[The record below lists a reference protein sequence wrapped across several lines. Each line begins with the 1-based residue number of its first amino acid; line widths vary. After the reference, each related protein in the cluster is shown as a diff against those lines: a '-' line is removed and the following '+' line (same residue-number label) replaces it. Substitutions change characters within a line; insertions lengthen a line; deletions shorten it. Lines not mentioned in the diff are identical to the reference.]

1 MKLRNSYISLK
12 ILAHDLNIP
21 LTVAKT
27 SSTLSSGKLTS
38 MENKKIEIFPGD
50 YDIEKVAASSTF
62 CDNVDFVADDE
73 KTTITGKKST
83 NRVRNLKKSM
93 LNDNKLI
100 KLRNKFLK
108 RSKSSTG
115 LREEKSNL
123 DNDPARPETLEE
135 NQNKE
140 NECPIRQ
147 TEQIIGDQSKL
158 LSPNRNRVK
167 MGTRVFSAQFLN
179 KSYDNIYDNAMDL
192 CQFDDADELDEPVKG
207 RKIFP
212 KQPRVKSHF
221 SDIDSTSDDGVSM
234 KSSSMSSLYG
244 SEKQEEKLTE
254 SVMPS
259 EAYVIRKYF
268 SSFFF
273 EPHAN

>member
-12 ILAHDLNIP
+12 ILARDLNIP
-21 LTVAKT
+21 LTV
-27 SSTLSSGKLTS
+27 SNGKLTS
-38 MENKKIEIFPGD
+38 VKNKKIEIYPGD
-50 YDIEKVAASSTF
+50 YEIDVGASNNKFEDEIVEK
-62 CDNVDFVADDE
+62 
-73 KTTITGKKST
+73 KPT
-83 NRVRNLKKSM
+83 NQSRVRNLKKSM

-115 LREEKSNL
+115 LREEKSSIDTHL
-123 DNDPARPETLEE
+123 SDRQETLEE

-140 NECPIRQ
+140 NECPRLEL
-147 TEQIIGDQSKL
+147 TGDQSKM

-192 CQFDDADELDEPVKG
+192 CQFEEGLDEPIKG

-212 KQPRVKSHF
+212 KQPHVKSHF
-221 SDIDSTSDDGVSM
+221 SDIESYSDDGVSL

-244 SEKQEEKLTE
+244 SEKQQDKPD
-254 SVMPS
+254 SIGPS
-259 EAYVIRKYF
+259 EAYVICK
-268 SSFFF
+268 
-273 EPHAN
+273 